1 MDADQILAKEE
12 QPMRYILAM
21 FLALA
26 IGIGATITSALAQ
39 DRGDSSGTVNAPYMF
54 YGGDRN

>member
-1 MDADQILAKEE
+1 
-12 QPMRYILAM
+12 MRYLLAM

-26 IGIGATITSALAQ
+26 IGIGATITAALAQ
-39 DRGDSSGTVNAPYMF
+39 ENGDNSGTVNGPYQF